1 MIQRATNIRDI
12 ARQLNVTPG
21 TVSRALNHAPGVG
34 EKLRQEILQLAAELD
49 YQVKPFR
56 SKRTDTIGLLIGTAH
71 TGVIENEFL
80 DIVVNEVTREVSRRG
95 LYLHLDYALRSGP
108 VTFPA
113 IVAANRVDGV
123 ILAGFPPAELCMK
136 LKERKLPAVVLHD
149 SAARTGLP
157 TVQHNNFQA
166 MRVLVKRFLDAG
178 RNRIAMLL
186 TDRRFATI
194 ENRYRGALAA
204 FESCGCTFPAELCLE
219 GLQDNLIGGRE
230 GITHLA
236 AAGPLPE
243 VIICAN
249 DCMAIGALM
258 ECNRRGI
265 RVPEDVE
272 LIGCGNYRQSAETFP
287 PLTTID
293 TPWQATVKV
302 ALDLLE
308 EAIKSD
314 GKNPT
319 FPSELIVDAGIIWR
333 ESHKKF

>member
-1 MIQRATNIRDI
+1 MVQRATNIRDI
-12 ARQLNVTPG
+12 ARRLKVTPG

-34 EKLRQEILQLAAELD
+34 EKLRREILQLADELD
-49 YQVKPFR
+49 YRVKPFR

-71 TGVIENEFL
+71 TGVIENDFL

-95 LYLHLDYALRSGP
+95 LYLHLDYALRTEP
-108 VTFPA
+108 ATLPA

-123 ILAGFPPAELCMK
+123 LLAGFPPAELCMM
-136 LKERKLPAVVLHD
+136 LRERNLPAVVLHD

-166 MRVLVKRFLDAG
+166 MRNLVRRFLDAG
-178 RNRIAMLL
+178 RRRIALLL

-194 ENRYRGALAA
+194 EHRYLGALSA
-204 FESCGCTFPAELCLE
+204 FEDKGVPFPAELCLE

-230 GITHLA
+230 GIMRLA
-236 AAGPLPE
+236 TGPLPE

-249 DCMAIGALM
+249 DCMAVGAMM
-258 ECNRRGI
+258 ECNWRGI
-265 RVPEDVE
+265 RIPEEVE

-302 ALDLLE
+302 ALDLLDK
-308 EAIKSD
+308 AIQSN
-314 GKNPT
+314 GENQP
-319 FPSELIVDAGIIWR
+319 FPSELIVDAGIVWR

>member
-12 ARQLNVTPG
+12 ARRLKVTPG

-34 EKLRQEILQLAAELD
+34 EKLRREILQLADELD
-49 YQVKPFR
+49 YRVKPFR
-56 SKRTDTIGLLIGTAH
+56 SKRTDTIGLLIGTDH

-95 LYLHLDYALRSGP
+95 LYLHLDYALRTEP
-108 VTFPA
+108 VSLPS

-123 ILAGFPPAELCMK
+123 ILAGFPPAELCIK

-178 RNRIAMLL
+178 RSRIAMLL

-204 FESCGCTFPAELCLE
+204 FESCGRPFPAELCLE

-230 GITHLA
+230 GIIRLA

-265 RVPEDVE
+265 RVPEEVE
-272 LIGCGNYRQSAETFP
+272 LVGCGNYRQSAETFP

-314 GKNPT
+314 GENPP
-319 FPSELIVDAGIIWR
+319 FPSELFVDAGIIWR